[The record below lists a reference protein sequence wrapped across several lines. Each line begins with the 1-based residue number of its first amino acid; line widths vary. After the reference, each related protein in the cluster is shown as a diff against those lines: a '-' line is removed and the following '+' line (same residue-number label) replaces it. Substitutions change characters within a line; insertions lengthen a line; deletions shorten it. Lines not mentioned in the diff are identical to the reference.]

1 MNVLQGNPNGPA
13 STSSYLEKDLGYKY
27 PYELDLRPGSKLH
40 EKLKNEILRRA
51 RESHSVVANR
61 VTSWNEIERVMTAY
75 VEPNEED
82 RIIKEGNS
90 RAPTSIVF
98 PYSYV
103 IMETVLTYLVMA
115 FLNDPIL
122 QFKGVSPEDT
132 VGAIMLEKVIQ
143 NQCDVFKVG
152 LSLHT
157 FLRDSIVYGI
167 GAAAPAWEKKIGTTI
182 REDKSGFLS
191 YFRGHGTRVYEEEVI
206 YEGNK
211 LTNIDPYLYLPDPRV
226 PSHRTQDGEFVGWID
241 LTSRI
246 ALMREEKVGEELF
259 NVKYL
264 RDGQLKRTSIFTA
277 EESHRNKK
285 TGVSSYSSYDTRI
298 SNPVD
303 VIYMF
308 IDLIPKEWELG
319 DSEYPEKWLFGL
331 ANDSTIIKTKKLG
344 LAHGMYPII
353 TASPD
358 FDGYSI
364 LPLARSEIL
373 YGMQEVLDWLFNSHV
388 SNVRKAINDMLV
400 VDPYLV
406 NIADLKDP
414 QPGKLIRMRRPAWGR
429 GVKDAVQQLG
439 VNDITK
445 QNIADSSFII
455 QWMQKIGG
463 ADDSMM
469 GSLRQGGP
477 ERLTGGEF
485 QGTRAGAISRMER
498 VAKVISLQ
506 GLKDMAYMFAS
517 HTQQLMSKETYINT
531 TGRWQREL
539 SQIFGDVSQMK
550 ATPWDLMIDYDV
562 VAKDGTIPG
571 GIDSAAWIRL
581 YDILAKNPQ
590 LGSQFD
596 MVKIF
601 EYMALNMGAKNV
613 QDFRISPK
621 IMSDDQINRERQ
633 KGNLVPMEGGEGG
646 GI

>member
-1 MNVLQGNPNGPA
+1 MNVLQGNPNAPID
-13 STSSYLEKDLGYKY
+13 SSYLQKDLGYEY
-27 PYELDLRPGSKLH
+27 PYELDLTPGSKTH
-40 EKLKNEILRRA
+40 ERIKNEVLRRA

-61 VTSWNEIERVMTAY
+61 VSSWNEIERVMTAY
-75 VEPNEED
+75 IEPTEEEK
-82 RIIKEGNS
+82 IIKSSNS

-122 QFKGVSPEDT
+122 QYKGVSPEDT
-132 VGAIMLEKVIQ
+132 VGAIMLEKVVQ

-167 GAAAPAWEKKIGTTI
+167 GAAAPAWEKKIGTNI

-191 YFRGHGTRVYEEEVI
+191 YFRGHGTRTYEEEVI

-241 LTSRI
+241 LTSRMS
-246 ALMREEKVGEELF
+246 LMREEKVGEELF
-259 NVKYL
+259 NTKYL
-264 RDGQLKRTSIFTA
+264 KGVQLKRTSIFTA

-285 TGVSSYSSYDTRI
+285 TGVSSYNSYDTRI

-308 IDLIPKEWELG
+308 VDLIPKEWELG
-319 DSEYPEKWLFGL
+319 PSEYPEKWLFGL
-331 ANDSTIIKTKKLG
+331 ANDSIVIKTKKLG

-373 YGMQEVLDWLFNSHV
+373 YGMQEVLDWLFNSHI

-414 QPGKLIRMRRPAWGR
+414 QPGKLIRMRRPAWGK
-429 GVKDAVQQLG
+429 GVKDAVQQLQ

-455 QWMQKIGG
+455 QWMQKVGG

-506 GLKDMAYMFAS
+506 GLQDMAYMFAS
-517 HTQQLMSKETYINT
+517 HTQQLMTKETYINA

-539 SQIFGDVSQMK
+539 AEVFGNKSQLK
-550 ATPWDLMIDYDV
+550 TTPWDLLIDYDV

-571 GIDSAAWIRL
+571 GIDSASWIRL

-596 MVKIF
+596 MVRIF

-621 IMSDDQINRERQ
+621 IMSDDQISRERQ
-633 KGNLVPMEGGEGG
+633 KGNLVPMEGGEGNVG
-646 GI
+646 V

>member
-1 MNVLQGNPNGPA
+1 MNVLQGNPNAPID
-13 STSSYLEKDLGYKY
+13 SSYLQKDLGYEY
-27 PYELDLRPGSKLH
+27 PYELDLTPGSKTH
-40 EKLKNEILRRA
+40 ERIKNEVLRRA

-61 VTSWNEIERVMTAY
+61 VSSWNEIERVMTAY
-75 VEPNEED
+75 IEPTEEEK
-82 RIIKEGNS
+82 IIKSSNS

-122 QFKGVSPEDT
+122 QYKGVSPEDT
-132 VGAIMLEKVIQ
+132 VGAIMLEKVVQ

-167 GAAAPAWEKKIGTTI
+167 GAAAPAWEKKIGTNI

-191 YFRGHGTRVYEEEVI
+191 YFRGHGTRTYEEEVI

-241 LTSRI
+241 LTSRMS
-246 ALMREEKVGEELF
+246 LMREEKVGEELF
-259 NVKYL
+259 NTKYL
-264 RDGQLKRTSIFTA
+264 KGVQLKRTSIFTA

-285 TGVSSYSSYDTRI
+285 TGVSSYNSYDTRI

-308 IDLIPKEWELG
+308 VDLIPKEWELG
-319 DSEYPEKWLFGL
+319 PSEYPEKWLFGL
-331 ANDSTIIKTKKLG
+331 ANDSIVIKTKKLG

-373 YGMQEVLDWLFNSHV
+373 YGMQEVLDWLFNSHI

-414 QPGKLIRMRRPAWGR
+414 QPGKLIRMRRPAWGK
-429 GVKDAVQQLG
+429 GVKDAVQQLQ

-455 QWMQKIGG
+455 QWMQKVGG

-506 GLKDMAYMFAS
+506 GLQDMAYMFAS
-517 HTQQLMSKETYINT
+517 HTQQLMTKETYINA

-539 SQIFGDVSQMK
+539 VEVFGNKSQLK
-550 ATPWDLMIDYDV
+550 TTPWDLLIDYDV

-571 GIDSAAWIRL
+571 GIDSASWIRL

-596 MVKIF
+596 MVRIF

-633 KGNLVPMEGGEGG
+633 KGNLVPMEGGEGNVG
-646 GI
+646 V

>member
-1 MNVLQGNPNGPA
+1 MNVLQGNPNAPID
-13 STSSYLEKDLGYKY
+13 SSYLQKDLGYEY
-27 PYELDLRPGSKLH
+27 PYELDLTPGSKTH
-40 EKLKNEILRRA
+40 ERIKNEVLRRA

-61 VTSWNEIERVMTAY
+61 VSSWNEIERVMTAY
-75 VEPNEED
+75 IEPTEEEK
-82 RIIKEGNS
+82 IIKSSNS

-122 QFKGVSPEDT
+122 QYKGVSPEDT
-132 VGAIMLEKVIQ
+132 VGAIMLEKVVQ

-167 GAAAPAWEKKIGTTI
+167 GAAAPAWEKKIGTNI

-191 YFRGHGTRVYEEEVI
+191 YFRGHGTRTYEEEVI

-241 LTSRI
+241 LTSRMS
-246 ALMREEKVGEELF
+246 LMREEKVGEELF
-259 NVKYL
+259 NTKYL
-264 RDGQLKRTSIFTA
+264 KGVQLKRTSIFTA

-285 TGVSSYSSYDTRI
+285 TGVSSYNSYDTRI

-308 IDLIPKEWELG
+308 VDLIPKEWELG
-319 DSEYPEKWLFGL
+319 PSEYPEKWLFGL
-331 ANDSTIIKTKKLG
+331 ANDSIVIKTKKLG

-373 YGMQEVLDWLFNSHV
+373 YGMQEVLDWLFNSHI

-414 QPGKLIRMRRPAWGR
+414 QPGKLIRMRRPAWGK
-429 GVKDAVQQLG
+429 GVKDAVQQLQ

-455 QWMQKIGG
+455 QWMQKVGG

-506 GLKDMAYMFAS
+506 GLQDMAYMFAS
-517 HTQQLMSKETYINT
+517 HTQQLMTKETYINA

-539 SQIFGDVSQMK
+539 AEVFGNKSQLK
-550 ATPWDLMIDYDV
+550 TTPWDLLIDYDV

-571 GIDSAAWIRL
+571 GIDSASWIRL
-581 YDILAKNPQ
+581 YDILAKNPN

-596 MVKIF
+596 MVRIF

-633 KGNLVPMEGGEGG
+633 KGNLVPMEGGEGNVG
-646 GI
+646 V

>member
-1 MNVLQGNPNGPA
+1 MNVLQGNPNAPID
-13 STSSYLEKDLGYKY
+13 SSYLQKDLGYEY
-27 PYELDLRPGSKLH
+27 PYELDLTPGSKTH
-40 EKLKNEILRRA
+40 ERIKNEVLRRA

-61 VTSWNEIERVMTAY
+61 VSSWNEIERVMTAY
-75 VEPNEED
+75 IEPTEEEK
-82 RIIKEGNS
+82 IIKSSNS

-122 QFKGVSPEDT
+122 QYKGVSPEDT
-132 VGAIMLEKVIQ
+132 VGAIMLEKVVQ

-167 GAAAPAWEKKIGTTI
+167 GAAAPAWEKKIGTNI

-191 YFRGHGTRVYEEEVI
+191 YFRGHGTRTYEEEVI

-241 LTSRI
+241 LTSRMS
-246 ALMREEKVGEELF
+246 LMREEKVGEELF
-259 NVKYL
+259 NTKYL
-264 RDGQLKRTSIFTA
+264 KGVQLKRTSIFTA

-285 TGVSSYSSYDTRI
+285 TGVSSYNSYDTRI

-308 IDLIPKEWELG
+308 VDLIPKEWELG
-319 DSEYPEKWLFGL
+319 PSEYPEKWLFGL
-331 ANDSTIIKTKKLG
+331 ANDSIVIKTKKLG

-373 YGMQEVLDWLFNSHV
+373 YGMQEVLDWLFNSHI

-414 QPGKLIRMRRPAWGR
+414 QPGKLIRMRRPAWGK
-429 GVKDAVQQLG
+429 GVKDAVQQLQ

-455 QWMQKIGG
+455 QWMQKVGG

-506 GLKDMAYMFAS
+506 GLQDMAYMFAS
-517 HTQQLMSKETYINT
+517 HTQQLMTKETYINA

-539 SQIFGDVSQMK
+539 AEVFGNKSQLK
-550 ATPWDLMIDYDV
+550 TTPWDLLIDYDV

-571 GIDSAAWIRL
+571 GIDSASWIRL

-596 MVKIF
+596 MVRIF

-633 KGNLVPMEGGEGG
+633 KGNLVPMEGGEGNVG
-646 GI
+646 V